1 LAPTACDVGVLF
13 AAQRLKGG
21 NTMSKLKTLLIL
33 VIAAGLAVFAALP
46 TSEPGKEAG
55 KDGERLF
62 PGLFELINDVTTI
75 VAVSGD
81 EALTIKREG
90 ERWVVVERFSYD
102 ANPAQVRELLVGMS
116 ELKRI
121 EAKTGN
127 AKNYEKIEV
136 TDPAT
141 GGDSIGYTLKTS
153 DGAALAKLIVGK
165 RQLITSSND
174 IDQYY
179 VRVPEEARAWLVEG
193 KVPKHRVA
201 TDWLNTEILKIAP
214 ERVHRTSV
222 RHADGTVVRAVKAKP
237 GMANFTLLGVAP
249 GKEIKSDYDVHSLA
263 TALADITFNGVEQ
276 RSAVDFT
283 GSDLQVVIETFD
295 GLRVTVDAAKKAKDV
310 YLRFAAEADPSIT
323 TLLGLTAGTPAT
335 ASADTKPDASSE
347 SSTEKGPANSPPES
361 SGMTIKTVEEIA
373 QQVQAL
379 NKRWADWAYRV
390 PTFNLDNIRQTVA
403 DLAQDPAPPAA
414 PKSGS

>member
-1 LAPTACDVGVLF
+1 
-13 AAQRLKGG
+13 
-21 NTMSKLKTLLIL
+21 M
-33 VIAAGLAVFAALP
+33 
-46 TSEPGKEAG
+46 
-55 KDGERLF
+55 
-62 PGLFELINDVTTI
+62 
-75 VAVSGD
+75 
-81 EALTIKREG
+81 
-90 ERWVVVERFSYD
+90 
-102 ANPAQVRELLVGMS
+102 
-116 ELKRI
+116 
-121 EAKTGN
+121 
-127 AKNYEKIEV
+127 
-136 TDPAT
+136 
-141 GGDSIGYTLKTS
+141 
-153 DGAALAKLIVGK
+153 
-165 RQLITSSND
+165 
-174 IDQYY
+174 
-179 VRVPEEARAWLVEG
+179 
-193 KVPKHRVA
+193 
-201 TDWLNTEILKIAP
+201 
-214 ERVHRTSV
+214 
-222 RHADGTVVRAVKAKP
+222 
-237 GMANFTLLGVAP
+237 
-249 GKEIKSDYDVHSLA
+249 A